1 MNYTEALRS
10 FFEDDLLG
18 VALLLIALDFLLGT
32 IAALKAR
39 NFRLAYIADFAR
51 NDVAFKLVPW
61 GGLYVGAKLAGDQD
75 WLIEGLDL
83 GLVAGT
89 FYGGIVLAWVGS
101 IGNSIRELQQDTPP
115 QTRQVSPLNALFA
128 DENAAPPRD

>member
-10 FFEDDLLG
+10 LFEDDLLG
-18 VALLLIALDFLLGT
+18 VALLLIALDFALGVL
-32 IAALKAR
+32 AALKAR
-39 NFRLAYIADFAR
+39 NFRLAYVADFAR

-61 GGLYVGAKLAGDQD
+61 GALYVGAKLTEGQS
-75 WLIEGLDL
+75 WLIDGLDL

-101 IGNSIRELQQDTPP
+101 IGNSIRELQAETPP
-115 QTRQVSPLNALFA
+115 QMKGTSVLTALLA
-128 DENAAPPRD
+128 DENAAPPKD